1 MLPHPPKDARI
12 EASRGGARLRLTRRQ
27 FGNGVDAMSSPSL
40 ASLAEEFGVE
50 VEVIRL
56 ALGSNGPHDVYA
68 PVRYLGVSGEEAH
81 ELVEQFFERNESERD
96 CV

>member
-1 MLPHPPKDARI
+1 MRVRRRRTPRSSWQMPR
-12 EASRGGARLRLTRRQ
+12 SRFAWET
-27 FGNGVDAMSSPSL
+27 MSSPSL

>member
-1 MLPHPPKDARI
+1 MPR
-12 EASRGGARLRLTRRQ
+12 SRFAWET
-27 FGNGVDAMSSPSL
+27 MSSPSL

-81 ELVEQFFERNESERD
+81 ELVEQFFELGDCEHD